1 MKTILI
7 MTDFSPNATCAA
19 EAGLLLS
26 GKLRADILLFHTYID
41 YSMVVAY
48 SGAGWAVEEFTER
61 QRKSQSSLR
70 MLMEGLESL
79 TDQLDPADYKP
90 EISLQTDDS
99 NLGMD
104 LEDILNQNE
113 VEMIVIGARSHP
125 ADDILYGADT
135 GAVIK
140 KATCPVLVVP
150 AKTDLR
156 HLRKVTFATDFDP
169 KDCQVIN
176 YLVKLCQLFRYQLQI
191 VHVVKPGKNDA
202 SPGAKEIAFK
212 AQLSN
217 INYKGLTYHEVSGVD
232 VASRLNRL
240 LTETGSGMLAMLHHQ
255 TSFFAGLFKHAVT
268 PKVLANQKTALLVFP
283 SKMVLK

>member
-1 MKTILI
+1 MKKILI

-61 QRKSQSSLR
+61 QNKSQTGLR
-70 MLMEGLESL
+70 MLIEGLESL
-79 TDQLDPADYKP
+79 TDQLDPGDYKP
-90 EISLQTDDS
+90 MISLQTDDC

-104 LEDILNQNE
+104 LEDILDQNE
-113 VEMIVIGARSHP
+113 VEMVLIGARSHP
-125 ADDILYGADT
+125 AGDILYGGDT
-135 GAVIK
+135 NAVIK

-150 AKTDLR
+150 EKTDLR
-156 HLRKVTFATDFDP
+156 KLRKVTFATDFDP
-169 KDCQVIN
+169 KDIQVIN
-176 YLVKLCQLFRYQLQI
+176 YLFKLCQSFHYQLQI
-191 VHVVKPGKNDA
+191 VHVVRPGKNNTTP
-202 SPGAKEIAFK
+202 SAKEVSFRE
-212 AQLSN
+212 QLSA
-217 INYKGLTYHEVSGVD
+217 INYKGLSYHEVSGVD
-232 VASRLNRL
+232 VPGRLNRL

-255 TSFFAGLFKHAVT
+255 TSFLGGLFTHAIT